1 MSDTVCLDRHV
12 NRISLSVKAREFGTC
27 RRVRILYSSSSL
39 ANDDHTWQ
47 LVYHVDCD
55 ECLHE
60 IVRMALFWIDV
71 RAFDWV
77 SSKAGLVTTYM
88 HG

>member
-12 NRISLSVKAREFGTC
+12 NRISLSVKAREFRIC
-27 RRVRILYSSSSL
+27 QRVRIIYSSSSL
-39 ANDDHTWQ
+39 ANNDYMWQ
-47 LVYHVDCD
+47 LVYHVDCN
-55 ECLHE
+55 ECLHK

-71 RAFDWV
+71 RAFHWM
-77 SSKAGLVTTYM
+77 SSKAGLVTTYI